1 MSDIEEE
8 PNTTTGGPDALQP
21 EVRRAMRFITIAG
34 CLAMVFM
41 HLMKGAPRAAFLR
54 DIGARPFHF
63 GVIGA
68 IPPLMFA
75 FQFVAAL
82 VINRFRRRKRIWI
95 ALLVTRRA
103 MVCLLG
109 LLPWLLPDAS
119 ATALVW
125 SFIGIMAIGSI
136 MEKFAQPM
144 FFAWMGDLIPSD
156 IFTEVWAGRRK
167 WLSWTHATLM
177 VTLAAA
183 LWVFR
188 DADIRIVFPVLAC
201 ISAVAGVVD
210 ILLFVNVPEPPP
222 SLSPEPHL
230 ARLAEPFRYKRF
242 RRYMLYDSVLKFGA
256 MIGAPLFRIFLLQEI
271 GLGVHEIVLLFTCHA
286 LGGALFARR
295 IGRLADDVGHRP
307 VIILASAL
315 KCVIVLAMFVLVP
328 GPMVLILVPVL
339 LMDNMLNTALV
350 TSRTGFT
357 LKRAPAENRPMF
369 VAAVLATAGLAGAAG
384 SLFGGLLM
392 DHLPDLDW
400 RVGAWAL
407 TRFRMVFAL
416 SAVIR
421 FCGFLM
427 SIRLHEPES
436 SEATEVFRDIIAP
449 AFQRQLELPIGII
462 KNIRN
467 ILSTD
472 PGSGNDEP
480 TSKGDSNDK

>member
-1 MSDIEEE
+1 MR
-8 PNTTTGGPDALQP
+8 P
-21 EVRRAMRFITIAG
+21 EIRRAMRFITIAG

-41 HLMKGAPRAAFLR
+41 HLLKGAPRAAFLR

-75 FQFVAAL
+75 SQFAAAL
-82 VINRFRRRKRIWI
+82 FINRLRRRKRIWI
-95 ALLVTRRA
+95 VLLVTRRA

-109 LLPWLLPDAS
+109 LLPWLLPEAS
-119 ATALVW
+119 ATVLVW

-156 IFTEVWAGRRK
+156 VFTEVWAGRRK
-167 WLSWTHATLM
+167 WLSWTHAGMM

-188 DADIRIVFPVLAC
+188 QADIRIVFPVLAC

-222 SLSPEPHL
+222 SVSEEPHL

-271 GLGVHEIVLLFTCHA
+271 GLGVYAIVLLFTCHA
-286 LGGALFARR
+286 LGGTLFARR
-295 IGRLADDVGHRP
+295 IGRLADEVGHRP

-315 KCVIVLAMFVLVP
+315 KCVIALAMFVLTP
-328 GPMVLILVPVL
+328 GLMVLVLVPVL

-384 SLFGGLLM
+384 SLLGGVLM
-392 DHLPDLDW
+392 DHLPDVSW
-400 RVGAWAL
+400 SIGAWTL
-407 TRFRMVFAL
+407 TRFRMVFAI
-416 SAVIR
+416 SAAIR

-427 SIRLHEPES
+427 SVRLHEPES
-436 SEATEVFRDIIAP
+436 AEATVVFRDIIAP
-449 AFQRQLELPIGII
+449 ALQRQLELPISII
-462 KNIRN
+462 RNTRN
-467 ILSTD
+467 ILNVT
-472 PGSGNDEP
+472 PNAANDRP
-480 TSKGDSNDK
+480 TSEGKEP

>member
-1 MSDIEEE
+1 MSNIEKKPDISSSGAD
-8 PNTTTGGPDALQP
+8 TLRP
-21 EVRRAMRFITIAG
+21 EIRRAMRFITVAG
-34 CLAMVFM
+34 CLAMVFT

-75 FQFVAAL
+75 CQFGAAL
-82 VINRFRRRKRIWI
+82 FINRLRRRKRIWI
-95 ALLVTRRA
+95 ALLVTRRS

-109 LLPWLLPDAS
+109 LLPWLLPQAS
-119 ATALVW
+119 ATVLVW
-125 SFIGIMAIGSI
+125 SFIGIMAVGSI

-156 IFTEVWAGRRK
+156 VFTEVWADRRK
-167 WLSWTHATLM
+167 WLSWTHAGVM
-177 VTLAAA
+177 VSMAAA
-183 LWVFR
+183 LWLFR
-188 DADIRIVFPVLAC
+188 QADIKIVFPVLAC
-201 ISAVAGVVD
+201 ISAIAGVVD
-210 ILLFVNVPEPPP
+210 ILLFVNVPEPEP
-222 SLSPEPHL
+222 SISPEPHL

-271 GLGVHEIVLLFTCHA
+271 GLGVYEIVLLFTCHA

-295 IGRLADDVGHRP
+295 IGKLADEVGHRP
-307 VIILASAL
+307 VIVLASAF
-315 KCVIVLAMFVLVP
+315 KCVIAIAMFALVP
-328 GPMVLILVPVL
+328 GPMVLILVPVFL
-339 LMDNMLNTALV
+339 LDNMLNTALV

-384 SLFGGLLM
+384 SLLGGLLM
-392 DHLPDLDW
+392 DHLPD
-400 RVGAWAL
+400 VGCTIGTWTL
-407 TRFRMVFAL
+407 TRFRMVFAV
-416 SAVIR
+416 SAVVR

-436 SEATEVFRDIIAP
+436 AEATTVFTDVIAP
-449 AFQRQLELPIGII
+449 ALQRQLEVPISVIR
-462 KNIRN
+462 NIRN
-467 ILSTD
+467 ILSSDQNEEKTTRD
-472 PGSGNDEP
+472 Q
-480 TSKGDSNDK
+480 